1 MSMKKT
7 LIYHLYCGK
16 DFISNKANIIHYL
29 CLKKYIDVFDEA
41 KFTVSVDDLTDEET
55 ISYGIQWIMS
65 LGGDFEKTISIRKNT
80 DLYEVETFSR
90 EFLHNYENLDG
101 MVFFGHNKG
110 TNNFNNPVLNHE
122 SVFKWICG
130 LYFYN
135 LEFVEEAEGIFNG
148 KLRAPDVFYGTF
160 LHYFT
165 KERQSWVHAMPN
177 NLSGLEYCGTFYWIN
192 IPKYKNCITMGIVKE
207 VEPDSRFFAEEYPG
221 MFFDRYAYGA
231 GLTSHNDFCVDA
243 RIVDLYQM
251 NDEEWEK
258 LGESLGDYN
267 EFTAFINK
275 IKNDI
280 QR

>member
-7 LIYHLYCGK
+7 LIYHLYCGE
-16 DFISNKANIIHYL
+16 DFIDNKANIIHYM
-29 CLKKYIDVFDEA
+29 CLKRYINVFDEA

-65 LGGDFEKTISIRKNT
+65 LGGNFEKTISIRKNT

-101 MVFFGHNKG
+101 MVLFGHNKG
-110 TNNFNNPVLNHE
+110 TNNFKNPDLNHE
-122 SVFKWICG
+122 SVFRWICG

-192 IPKYKNCITMGIVKE
+192 IPKYKNCVTMGIVKE

-221 MFFDRYAYGA
+221 MFFDRYAYGS
-231 GLTSHNDFCVDA
+231 GLASHNDACSDA
-243 RIVDLYQM
+243 RIVHLYQM
-251 NDEEWEK
+251 GDEDWGK
-258 LGESLGDYN
+258 LGEVMGNYT
-267 EFTAFINK
+267 EFTAFMNEIRK
-275 IKNDI
+275 DI
-280 QR
+280 EQ